1 MSEIK
6 SISVEEAA
14 KDYGK
19 NDHTYKSENAFLAGA
34 EWQKEQDKEFTKKV
48 WLNLVDGTF
57 SNSWQSGGPYDIKFP
72 NYDEEIKEAAKRGW
86 KLIEYRCINDP
97 EFELYNK
104 MKLR

>member
-34 EWQKEQDKEFTKKV
+34 EWQKEQDKEFIQ
-48 WLNLVDGTF
+48 L
-57 SNSWQSGGPYDIKFP
+57 
-72 NYDEEIKEAAKRGW
+72 AW
-86 KLIEYRCINDP
+86 KLLVAYDTRYPNAKQLLLSITNEDA
-97 EFELYNK
+97 FNK
-104 MKLR
+104 LSQLI